1 MNSFQL
7 IQQAVLRDMTRTDL
21 PAIVRIE
28 QRVHAYPWSC
38 GNFMDSLNS
47 NDVCKIYEAGGEL
60 LGYVIFM
67 LAVDEGQ
74 LLNISVAVE
83 YQCLGLGRGLLEAA
97 MEIARG
103 RGMHRMTLEVRP
115 SNLPALALYRGFGF
129 HEAGRRCGYYR
140 SANGCEDAIVMEY
153 AL

>member
-7 IQQAVLRDMTRTDL
+7 IQQSVLRDMTRADL

-47 NDVCKIYEAGGEL
+47 NDVCKIYESSGEL
-60 LGYVIFM
+60 LGYAILM

-74 LLNISVAVE
+74 LLNISVAIE
-83 YQCLGLGRGLLEAA
+83 FQRLGLGRKLLKAV
-97 MEIARG
+97 MEVARG
-103 RGMHRMTLEVRP
+103 RGMQRMILEVRP
-115 SNLPALALYRGFGF
+115 SNLTALVLYRGFGF
-129 HEAGRRCGYYR
+129 HEVGRRRGYYR

-153 AL
+153 VL